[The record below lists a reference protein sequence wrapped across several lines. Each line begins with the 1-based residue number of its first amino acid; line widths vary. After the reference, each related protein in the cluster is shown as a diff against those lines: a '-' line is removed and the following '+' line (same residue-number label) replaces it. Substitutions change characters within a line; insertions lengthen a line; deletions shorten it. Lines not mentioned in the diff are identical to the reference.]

1 MSLSAAFG
9 ERLEQLDR
17 TRNQRLALLQAERE
31 LQAARSQ
38 VLESKRAGMRSREE
52 RCLRLERSLASQS
65 LRISALESEIAAL
78 DAEYND
84 NVQRLRALRCEVEE
98 LEEAE
103 KEKEGFYRAR
113 TGEMKDFKEA
123 TNRFVVDCQIR
134 IEELRDELNE
144 VKEKLSIFGSAN

>member
-1 MSLSAAFG
+1 M
-9 ERLEQLDR
+9 
-17 TRNQRLALLQAERE
+17 
-31 LQAARSQ
+31 
-38 VLESKRAGMRSREE
+38 
-52 RCLRLERSLASQS
+52 
-65 LRISALESEIAAL
+65 
-78 DAEYND
+78 
-84 NVQRLRALRCEVEE
+84 EE

-144 VKEKLSIFGSAN
+144 VKEKPLHFRICKPT

>member
-1 MSLSAAFG
+1 MKAWLVVLGFVACCVAFSPY
-9 ERLEQLDR
+9 EV
-17 TRNQRLALLQAERE
+17 
-31 LQAARSQ
+31 
-38 VLESKRAGMRSREE
+38 VL
-52 RCLRLERSLASQS
+52 CL
-65 LRISALESEIAAL
+65 
-78 DAEYND
+78 
-84 NVQRLRALRCEVEE
+84 VFFRALRCEVEE

-144 VKEKLSIFGSAN
+144 VKEKPLHFESAN